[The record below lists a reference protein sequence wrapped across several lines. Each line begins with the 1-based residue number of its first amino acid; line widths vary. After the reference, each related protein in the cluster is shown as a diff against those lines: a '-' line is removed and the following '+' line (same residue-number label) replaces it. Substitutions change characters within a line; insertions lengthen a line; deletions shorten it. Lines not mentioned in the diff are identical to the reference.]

1 MKTNLNVR
9 GNVTPVNI
17 KRKYRPYERQKAL
30 WGFIY
35 ILPWLIGFIS
45 FFVIPLVNSFRYSLS
60 KVEVKEGG
68 GLSIIFVGLNNYIE
82 AFTVHTSFNRT
93 LVESITNMAV
103 NVPLIVVFS
112 LFVAVILNQKFKGRT
127 FARAVFFLPVILASG
142 IIANLE
148 SSSLIEAIQAE
159 RAGSRFLNILTSFEL
174 ERMML
179 GMGVDETIVGYLTGA
194 VDRIYEIISQSG
206 VQILIFLAGIQSIP
220 PQMYEVAIIEG
231 STGYEAF
238 WKITFP
244 MVSPLILVNVI
255 YTIIDH
261 FSSNAMTDLIRE
273 TALKS
278 FNFGLGSA
286 MAWVY
291 FVAISII
298 LIVCSYLISKRVFYQ
313 E

>member
-17 KRKYRPYERQKAL
+17 KRKHRPYERQKAL

-60 KVEVKEGG
+60 KLEVKEGG

-112 LFVAVILNQKFKGRT
+112 LFVAVILNQKFRGRA

-148 SSSLIEAIQAE
+148 SSSLIEAVQAE

-194 VDRIYEIISQSG
+194 VNRIYEIISQSG

-273 TALKS
+273 TALRS

>member
-1 MKTNLNVR
+1 MKSGLSVR
-9 GNVTPVNI
+9 DNITAVNI
-17 KRKYRPYERQKAL
+17 KRRHRSYERQKAL
-30 WGFIY
+30 WGFVY
-35 ILPWLIGFIS
+35 VLPWLIGFIS
-45 FFVIPLVNSFRYSLS
+45 FFVIPLFTSLRYSLS

-68 GLSIIFVGLNNYIE
+68 LHITFVGLNNYIH

-93 LVESITNMAV
+93 LVESITNMIV

-112 LFVAVILNQKFKGRT
+112 LFIAVILNQKFRGRT

-148 SSSLIEAIQAE
+148 SSSLIAAVQAE

-179 GMGVDETIVGYLTGA
+179 EMGVDDTIVSYLTGA
-194 VDRIYEIISQSG
+194 VNRIYEIISQSG

-220 PQMYEVAIIEG
+220 SSMYEVAIIEG

-244 MVSPLILVNVI
+244 LVSPLILVNVI

-261 FSSNAMTDLIRE
+261 FSSNDMTDLIRE
-273 TALKS
+273 TALRS
-278 FNFGLGSA
+278 FNFGLSSA

-291 FVAISII
+291 FIAISII
-298 LIVCSYLISKRVFYQ
+298 LILCSYIISKRVFYQ